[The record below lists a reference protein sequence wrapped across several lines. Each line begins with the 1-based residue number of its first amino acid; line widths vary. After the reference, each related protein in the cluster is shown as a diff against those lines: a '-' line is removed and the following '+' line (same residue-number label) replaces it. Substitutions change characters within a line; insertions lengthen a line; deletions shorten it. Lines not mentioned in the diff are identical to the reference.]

1 MKNMKGKNR
10 RNIFIQAA
18 VALLLLTSVGVS
30 AIHQT
35 NASILSGGTSIQ
47 TTFMQ
52 GDVPSI
58 TVSVTPAVVQVGTTS
73 LAGLTFAT
81 LGMSDEGFTTVLGQA
96 RLPTITRFLEIP
108 SGAQPQVIVDSVSW
122 TTTSLTAYGLPSQV
136 VPVQPSLVKL
146 PGASVDFTMDSM
158 YYTQDSFVP
167 STPAQITLLG
177 EIRAYTVALLQ
188 ISPVQYNPATGELR
202 LMTQC
207 TLHVELP
214 GSDMTKTAQSID
226 RYDTSSFETV
236 YNTLFINAGALQG
249 TGQVSPKQEGYLII
263 VGDALSDAI
272 QPLADWKTSLG
283 LVTTVTKTSEIPG
296 GATKEHI
303 KSYIKD
309 AYNNWTVPPAYVLL
323 VGDVDSIPTWTGS
336 ETGTCTD
343 LYYVTL
349 DAGNYFAD
357 VIISR
362 FPGQT
367 PDHIT
372 NMVDKTLYYEE
383 GQYPNSSWIH
393 KAAFMASNDN
403 YQVSEGTHNYV
414 IDTYMI
420 PNNYTCDKLYCHTY
434 GATTAQVTTALDDGR
449 SLAIYS
455 GHGSETSWA
464 DGPPFSQS
472 NVNALTNDGM
482 YPFVCSHACLTCQ
495 FTVSE
500 CFGETWL
507 RAPHKGGVAFWGAT
521 TYSYWDEDDI
531 LERNMF
537 KAWWI
542 DNIESIGG
550 MTNMGLFYLYQY
562 YGGGGMSQYYFEEY
576 NVLGDSSVIV
586 QRGTTHTNTPPAAPT
601 QPSGPS
607 TGEINIEYNFT
618 TSTTDVQHDPV
629 YYMISWGDN
638 VSGWLGPY
646 PSGQTVTFS
655 HSWSKAGDYSI
666 TVKAKDDK
674 DAESEWSEPAIIH
687 ILALPRIVIGAIT
700 GGLGVAAEIK
710 NIGAGTATNVNWSI
724 SLEGGFVLLG
734 RHTTGTFVK
743 IAPGFSPKATTG
755 FVLGFGTV
763 TIHVTAGD
771 AEKTATAMLLGPFF
785 LNVR

>member
-1 MKNMKGKNR
+1 MKGKNR